1 MKKLMKKQPE
11 PIEFPYTQ
19 FPVLVIHK
27 DGKELKDTKKC
38 YFQSMHYADKY
49 IVKSN
54 FKKADYQLFV
64 KPGTNVETMVS
75 GTRRKSTQKRSS
87 S

>member
-1 MKKLMKKQPE
+1 MKKKEQT
-11 PIEFPYTQ
+11 IEFPHVQ
-19 FPVLVIHK
+19 FPILIIHN
-27 DGKELKDTKKC
+27 DGKEMKDTKKC
-38 YFQSMHYADKY
+38 YFQNMHYADKY

-54 FKKADYQLFV
+54 FKKTDYQVFV

>member
-1 MKKLMKKQPE
+1 MKQKLQV
-11 PIEFPYTQ
+11 IEFPHAQ
-19 FPVLVIHK
+19 FPILIIHN
-27 DGKELKDTKKC
+27 DGKEMKDVKRC

-64 KPGTNVETMVS
+64 KPGTNVETMVPS
-75 GTRRKSTQKRSS
+75 IRRKSKQKKS
-87 S
+87 

>member
-1 MKKLMKKQPE
+1 MKQKLQV
-11 PIEFPYTQ
+11 IEFPHAQ
-19 FPVLVIHK
+19 FPILIIHN
-27 DGKELKDTKKC
+27 DGKEMKDVKRC

-64 KPGTNVETMVS
+64 KPGTNVETMVPS
-75 GTRRKSTQKRSS
+75 TRQKSKQKKS
-87 S
+87 

>member
-1 MKKLMKKQPE
+1 MKQKLQV
-11 PIEFPYTQ
+11 IEFPHAQ
-19 FPVLVIHK
+19 FPILIIHN
-27 DGKELKDTKKC
+27 DGKEMKDVKRC

-64 KPGTNVETMVS
+64 KPGTNVETMVPS
-75 GTRRKSTQKRSS
+75 TRRKSKQKKS
-87 S
+87 